1 MKKKKK
7 EISDDNKLVQWHP
20 AFFAGI
26 QIEFGDESCKFIF
39 EQEYNLNMRP
49 MQIDVIVIKK
59 NIEVDVHKNIG
70 RIFKKYNI
78 VEYKGPT
85 DYLSIDD
92 YYKVYG
98 YAYFYKSANKA
109 VDVKKITDV
118 TITFVCRFYPKELIN
133 HLIKVRGLTIEKF
146 CDGIYYVYRDTVVT
160 QIVVTS
166 EVSKVENFWLY
177 NLTNDIKDIEII
189 EKLSA
194 EYSKHEQNELYKSV
208 MNVIIRA
215 NKKKFEEVKY
225 MCEALKELF
234 ADELE
239 VARNEGIKC
248 MIESSKECGGSWDKV
263 FELVKGKYMLD
274 NARAEEF
281 MQLYW

>member
-1 MKKKKK
+1 M
-7 EISDDNKLVQWHP
+7 
-20 AFFAGI
+20 F
-26 QIEFGDESCKFIF
+26 
-39 EQEYNLNMRP
+39 
-49 MQIDVIVIKK
+49 
-59 NIEVDVHKNIG
+59 
-70 RIFKKYNI
+70 
-78 VEYKGPT
+78 
-85 DYLSIDD
+85 
-92 YYKVYG
+92 
-98 YAYFYKSANKA
+98 
-109 VDVKKITDV
+109 
-118 TITFVCRFYPKELIN
+118 
-133 HLIKVRGLTIEKF
+133 
-146 CDGIYYVYRDTVVT
+146 
-160 QIVVTS
+160 
-166 EVSKVENFWLY
+166 
-177 NLTNDIKDIEII
+177 IEIK